1 MNRPALCWAA
11 NSINTLFSCWL
22 CQDHISFHNFIQ
34 DPSNAI
40 PVGDSISSWVLL
52 ALCVGIPCLLPTST
66 TASPLTEFMKQQ
78 ILVCVFVNHPVNWIP
93 NFDLYP
99 SIYIYIYIHIIIYI
113 CINIYIHNY
122 IHYIYNHW
130 KLDCDRPID
139 QFQAKCCMFWTLA
152 GYDLRTC
159 LHSDGSQ
166 LVFLWFLSWCLVNKE
181 I

>member
-1 MNRPALCWAA
+1 VFLL
-11 NSINTLFSCWL
+11 T
-22 CQDHISFHNFIQ
+22 IQ
-34 DPSNAI
+34 KIGYPILTYTHPS
-40 PVGDSISSWVLL
+40 
-52 ALCVGIPCLLPTST
+52 T
-66 TASPLTEFMKQQ
+66 
-78 ILVCVFVNHPVNWIP
+78 
-93 NFDLYP
+93 
-99 SIYIYIYIHIIIYI
+99 YIYIHIIIYI

-122 IHYIYNHW
+122 IHNYIYNHW